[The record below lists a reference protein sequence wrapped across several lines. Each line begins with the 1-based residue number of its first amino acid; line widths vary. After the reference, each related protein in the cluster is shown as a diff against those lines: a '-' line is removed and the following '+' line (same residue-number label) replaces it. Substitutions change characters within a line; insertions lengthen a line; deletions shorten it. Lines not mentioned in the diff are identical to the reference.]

1 MVGIKFVC
9 ECIGGEIN
17 TYHAVVSPPSV
28 ESVKNLA
35 KSSKSWFAVGNTP
48 SVEQIVNS
56 VKISKGWIGGKFIE
70 AYTEER
76 EYGIYKK
83 TPLDLTTLNKFI
95 AN

>member
-17 TYHAVVSPPSV
+17 TYHAVVCP
-28 ESVKNLA
+28 
-35 KSSKSWFAVGNTP
+35 P

-83 TPLDLTTLNKFI
+83 TPLDLTTLNKLI